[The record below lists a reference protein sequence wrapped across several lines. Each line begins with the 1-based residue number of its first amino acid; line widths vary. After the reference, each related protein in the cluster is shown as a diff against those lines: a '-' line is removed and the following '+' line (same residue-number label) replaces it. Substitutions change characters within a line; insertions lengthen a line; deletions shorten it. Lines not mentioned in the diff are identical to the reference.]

1 MSTDPKRL
9 SRAEKKLRA
18 VAEEQHVVQLDLPG
32 RLKGYAV
39 AIRREADVGE
49 ALREARAKL
58 ARKQEEIH
66 VLRPCA
72 ALRCEHCRP
81 KGKGEERKRQTARSG
96 PTYGVVDRVAK
107 RLVGRVVR
115 GIKGVRK

>member
-1 MSTDPKRL
+1 MSNDSKRL
-9 SRAEKKLRA
+9 ARAEKKLRA

-58 ARKQEEIH
+58 ARKQEELH

-81 KGKGEERKRQTARSG
+81 KGTRDERKRQAAQSG
-96 PTYGVVDRVAK
+96 PTYGTVDRVAK
-107 RLVGRVVR
+107 RLFGQVMR
-115 GIKGVRK
+115 GIKSVRR